1 MAWPTM
7 LSKQRGWHFASHF
20 TRSKPP
26 CPAPASLS
34 LLNSTETTTH
44 PNPSEANL
52 LDSRFDHPWDHCDER
67 SVRESALPG
76 GAAPG
81 IQSWQVFWDFF
92 FSTSYICME
101 TGFVPGSKAAR
112 VYYPQINP
120 WLPLPT
126 PVTVMECHVATR
138 HGGTVGSG
146 CQPLCV

>member
-20 TRSKPP
+20 MRSKPP
-26 CPAPASLS
+26 CPAPASPS

-52 LDSRFDHPWDHCDER
+52 LDGRFDHPWDHCEER
-67 SVRESALPG
+67 WVREGALPG

-81 IQSWQVFWDFF
+81 DSVLAGFLGVFFVLFF

-120 WLPLPT
+120 
-126 PVTVMECHVATR
+126 
-138 HGGTVGSG
+138 
-146 CQPLCV
+146 